1 MVECGKNCADS
12 VARSARTHP
21 SHYRPITI
29 VTLAASTNSRLAGLL
44 AADLAFQAPAR
55 EAHPLH
61 ALHPF
66 AARFPHGLAGYF
78 VNALTNPG
86 DTVLDPMCG
95 SGITLLEGWQAGR
108 SVVGVDLD
116 PLARRQS
123 AARTTALDHQA
134 VRDAGATALRHAD
147 ALHSGASHPADPLGL
162 VRGGM
167 DDATLKF
174 LDYWF
179 FPDTQ
184 QELAALVLAI
194 RAEPDAD
201 LRNLLEVVF
210 SSTIVTKSGGVSRAR
225 DLAHTRPH
233 RVADKT
239 PRSPIRLFA
248 NLLGRAAAAYAG
260 VNPDAVGTSRI
271 IAGDAR
277 NLYASGVPADSA
289 DLIVTSPPYANA
301 LDYMRA
307 HKFSLAWLGDPI
319 PSLTELRA
327 RYIGSESV
335 GGRAGDTAVDL
346 PASVQAV
353 VDRLADKDAA
363 KSRVLRR
370 YFVDMSAAI
379 GEMGRALRPGAA
391 AIIVVGP
398 STMRGLAIP
407 THRCLA
413 DLASGVGLDVVAVA
427 PRNLDRDRR
436 MMPARN
442 GNRADTAAGIERRMH
457 TEYIIG
463 AVKP

>member
-1 MVECGKNCADS
+1 M
-12 VARSARTHP
+12 
-21 SHYRPITI
+21 TI
-29 VTLAASTNSRLAGLL
+29 AVSIHSRLTDLL
-44 AADLAFQAPAR
+44 AADLAFQAPER

-61 ALHPF
+61 GLHPF
-66 AARFPHGLAGYF
+66 AARFPHGLAGHF
-78 VNALTNPG
+78 INTLTQGG
-86 DTVLDPMCG
+86 DIVLDPMCG
-95 SGITLLEGWQAGR
+95 SGITLLEGWQTGR
-108 SVVGVDLD
+108 SVIGVDLD

-123 AARTTALDHQA
+123 MARTTALDPQA
-134 VRDAGATALRHAD
+134 VRPAGEAALRRAD
-147 ALHSGASHPADPLGL
+147 ELHSGASHPADPLAL

-167 DDATLKF
+167 DDATQKF

-179 FPDTQ
+179 FPETQ
-184 QELAALVLAI
+184 RELAALVLAI
-194 RAEPDAD
+194 RDEPDPD

-239 PRSPIRLFA
+239 PRRPIPVFA
-248 NLLGRAAAAYAG
+248 TLIDRAADAYAA
-260 VNPDAVGTSRI
+260 VDPAAVGESRI

-277 NLYASGVPADSA
+277 NLPLTDGEV

-319 PSLTELRA
+319 PSLTGLRGQ
-327 RYIGSESV
+327 YIGSESV
-335 GGRAGDTAVDL
+335 GNQASPSRAEL
-346 PASVQAV
+346 PTSVRAV
-353 VDRLADKDAA
+353 VEQLSAKDAP
-363 KSRVLRR
+363 KSRVLQR
-370 YFVDMSAAI
+370 YFADMSAAI
-379 GEMGRALRPGAA
+379 GEMARVLHSGAA
-391 AIIVVGP
+391 AVIVVGP
-398 STMRGLAIP
+398 STMRGLPIP
-407 THRCLA
+407 THDCLA
-413 DLASGVGLDVVAVA
+413 ALASQAGLDVVKVA

-442 GNRADTAAGIERRMH
+442 GNRGDAASGIERRMH

>member
-1 MVECGKNCADS
+1 MASSNIYSAIRQR
-12 VARSARTHP
+12 VAAF
-21 SHYRPITI
+21 
-29 VTLAASTNSRLAGLL
+29 LAAS
-44 AADLAFQAPAR
+44 LAFQAPAR

-78 VNALTNPG
+78 INALTQPG

-95 SGITLLEGWQAGR
+95 SGITLLEGWLAGR
-108 SVVGVDLD
+108 SVIGIDLD

-123 AARTTALDHQA
+123 AARTTSLDPQA
-134 VRDAGATALRHAD
+134 VREAGDAMLEQAARLYAGIGR
-147 ALHSGASHPADPLGL
+147 PADPLAA
-162 VRGGM
+162 VRDGM
-167 DDATLKF
+167 DNATREF
-174 LDYWF
+174 LNYWF
-179 FPDTQ
+179 FEETQ

-194 RAEPDAD
+194 RSESNPD
-201 LRNLLEVVF
+201 LRNLLEVIF

-239 PRSPIRLFA
+239 PRRPIRLFA
-248 NLLGRAAAAYAG
+248 NLLDRAADACAA
-260 VNPDAVGTSRI
+260 VDPDTVGDRRI

-277 NLYASGVPADSA
+277 DLPLPDGSV

-319 PSLTELRA
+319 PSLTGLRGQ
-327 RYIGSESV
+327 YIGSES
-335 GGRAGDTAVDL
+335 AGSQAGQSATEL
-346 PASVQAV
+346 PASLRAV
-353 VDRLADKDAA
+353 VDQLSAKDAP
-363 KSRVLRR
+363 KSRVLQR
-370 YFVDMSAAI
+370 YFADMFVAI
-379 GEMGRALRPGAA
+379 GEMARVLRPGAA
-391 AIIVVGP
+391 AVIVVGP
-398 STMRGLAIP
+398 STMRGMLIP
-407 THRCLA
+407 THHCLA
-413 DLASGVGLDVVAVA
+413 DLASGVGLDVVGVA

-442 GNRADTAAGIERRMH
+442 GNRSDAASGIERRMH

>member
-1 MVECGKNCADS
+1 MASSNIYSAIRQR
-12 VARSARTHP
+12 VAAF
-21 SHYRPITI
+21 
-29 VTLAASTNSRLAGLL
+29 LAAN
-44 AADLAFQAPAR
+44 LAFQAPAR

-78 VNALTNPG
+78 INALTQPG

-95 SGITLLEGWQAGR
+95 SGITLLEGWLAGR
-108 SVVGVDLD
+108 SVIGIDLD

-123 AARTTALDHQA
+123 AARTTSLDPQA
-134 VRDAGATALRHAD
+134 VREAGDAMLERAARLYAGIGR
-147 ALHSGASHPADPLGL
+147 PADPLAA
-162 VRGGM
+162 VRDGM
-167 DDATLKF
+167 DHATREF
-174 LDYWF
+174 LNYWF
-179 FPDTQ
+179 FEETQ

-194 RAEPDAD
+194 AGESDPG
-201 LRNLLEVVF
+201 LRNLLEVIF

-239 PRSPIRLFA
+239 PRRPIRLFA
-248 NLLGRAAAAYAG
+248 NLLDRAADACAA
-260 VNPDAVGTSRI
+260 VNPDTVGDRRI

-277 NLYASGVPADSA
+277 DLPLPDDSV

-319 PSLTELRA
+319 PSLTGLRGQ
-327 RYIGSESV
+327 YIGSES
-335 GGRAGDTAVDL
+335 GGSPAGQSATEL
-346 PASVQAV
+346 PASLRAV
-353 VDRLADKDAA
+353 VDQLSAKDAP
-363 KSRVLRR
+363 KSRVLQR
-370 YFVDMSAAI
+370 YFADMFVAI
-379 GEMGRALRPGAA
+379 GEMARVLRPGAA
-391 AIIVVGP
+391 AVIVVGP
-398 STMRGLAIP
+398 STMRGMLIP
-407 THRCLA
+407 THQRLA
-413 DLASGVGLDVVAVA
+413 DLASCVGLDVVGVA

-442 GNRADTAAGIERRMH
+442 GNRSDAASGIERRMH

>member
-1 MVECGKNCADS
+1 MT
-12 VARSARTHP
+12 SAVSTH
-21 SHYRPITI
+21 
-29 VTLAASTNSRLAGLL
+29 SRLDTLL

-66 AARFPHGLAGYF
+66 AARFPHGLAGHF
-78 VNALTNPG
+78 ITALTRRG

-108 SVVGVDLD
+108 SVIGVDLD

-123 AARTTALDHQA
+123 MARTTALDHRG
-134 VRDAGATALRHAD
+134 VRVAGDAMLERAARLYAGIG
-147 ALHSGASHPADPLGL
+147 SPADPLATF
-162 VRGGM
+162 RDGM
-167 DDATLKF
+167 GDATREF

-179 FPDTQ
+179 FAETQ

-194 RAEPDAD
+194 RDESDPD
-201 LRNLLEVVF
+201 LHNLLEVIF

-239 PRSPIRLFA
+239 PRRPIRLFA
-248 NLLGRAAAAYAG
+248 SLLQRAVDAYAA
-260 VNPDAVGTSRI
+260 VDADAAGESRI

-277 NLYASGVPADSA
+277 SLPLPDNGV

-307 HKFSLAWLGDPI
+307 HKFSLAWLGEPI
-319 PSLTELRA
+319 PSLTGLRA
-327 RYIGSESV
+327 QYIGSESIGKESGSNHASRSV
-335 GGRAGDTAVDL
+335 AEL
-346 PASVQAV
+346 PVSVQSV
-353 VDRLADKDAA
+353 VDQLAAKDAP

-379 GEMGRALRPGAA
+379 GEMARVLRPGAA

-398 STMRGLAIP
+398 STMRGVLIP
-407 THRCLA
+407 THQCLA
-413 DLASGVGLDVVAVA
+413 DLASQAGLDVVALA
-427 PRNLDRDRR
+427 PRNLNRDRR

-442 GNRADTAAGIERRMH
+442 GPPPADGDAQTGIERRMH
-457 TEYIIG
+457 TEYVIG

>member
-1 MVECGKNCADS
+1 MTLV
-12 VARSARTHP
+12 THT
-21 SHYRPITI
+21 Y
-29 VTLAASTNSRLAGLL
+29 ARLADLL
-44 AADLAFQAPAR
+44 TADLSFQETVP

-66 AARFPHGLAGYF
+66 AARFPHGLAGHF
-78 VNALTNPG
+78 INALTRPPNSISR

-108 SVVGVDLD
+108 SVIGVDLD

-123 AARTTALDHQA
+123 AARTTALDAQC
-134 VRDAGATALRHAD
+134 VRDAGTDALRRAAD
-147 ALHSGASHPADPLGL
+147 LYAGIGRPSDPLAA
-162 VRGGM
+162 VRAAM
-167 DDATLKF
+167 DEATREF

-179 FPDTQ
+179 FPETQ
-184 QELAALVLAI
+184 QELAALILAV
-194 RAEPDAD
+194 RAEPDAN
-201 LRNLLEVVF
+201 LRNLLEVIF

-233 RVADKT
+233 RVADKA
-239 PRSPIRLFA
+239 PRRPIRMFA
-248 NLLGRAAAAYAG
+248 SLLSRVADAYAS
-260 VNPDAVGTSRI
+260 VDPDDVGESRI

-277 NLYASGVPADSA
+277 DLPMPAGSV

-327 RYIGSESV
+327 QYIGSESM
-335 GGRAGDTAVDL
+335 GNKASQSAAEL
-346 PASVQAV
+346 PMSVQAV
-353 VDRLADKDAA
+353 VDLLAAKDAP

-370 YFVDMSAAI
+370 YFGDMSAAI
-379 GEMGRALRPGAA
+379 GEMSRVLRPNSA

-398 STMRGLAIP
+398 STMRGVLIP
-407 THRCLA
+407 THQCLA
-413 DLASGVGLDVVAVA
+413 DLASQAGLDVVAVA

-442 GNRADTAAGIERRMH
+442 GNRAEPTTGIERRMH